1 VFCECPFALHDE
13 QPEKD
18 KQNVDFAP
26 PGKIPVTSV
35 VQMSHCKFQEIVL
48 CGKVTQM
55 HTIHESNC
63 IVTKLPHN
71 RNTKMKRKLT
81 VYRSYQAQLMGRMHL
96 MIFIQM
102 IHL

>member
-1 VFCECPFALHDE
+1 MSTLPPWKNSCDIRGA
-13 QPEKD
+13 
-18 KQNVDFAP
+18 NVSLQISRDSF
-26 PGKIPVTSV
+26 V
-35 VQMSHCKFQEIVL
+35 
-48 CGKVTQM
+48 CGKVIQM

-63 IVTKLPHN
+63 TVTKLPHN

-81 VYRSYQAQLMGRMHL
+81 VYRSYQAQLMGWMHL